1 MLGWVDTNWLFR
13 ETDFPLLLAHIF
25 TVTFVDGLTDDVIHT
40 ASVHRGDDV
49 EMPAAPEHEG
59 YTFTDWDKNGNRIM
73 KDTVITAQYSI
84 NFYTVTYKDWDGK
97 TLKKQTVAHGADATP
112 PADPVREG
120 YTFIGWDHDG
130 KNITQN
136 TIITAQYSIKTYTV
150 QFVDWNGTVLKIEQV
165 EHGKDAT
172 PPADPVREGYTFIG
186 WDHDGKNITQD
197 TTISALYVENFLMG
211 DVNSDGKVNTGDAV
225 MLLKHVAG
233 TAKLNEQQLAV
244 ADFNGDNKV
253 NTGDA
258 TAILLY
264 IVKQHKKGAGSTFC
278 AIAIKERFA

>member
-1 MLGWVDTNWLFR
+1 LKTKDFLTDMLGWVDTNWLFR

-59 YTFTDWDKNGNRIM
+59 YTFTGWDKNGNRIM

-97 TLKKQTVAHGADATP
+97 TLKKQTVAHGA
-112 PADPVREG
+112 
-120 YTFIGWDHDG
+120 
-130 KNITQN
+130 
-136 TIITAQYSIKTYTV
+136 
-150 QFVDWNGTVLKIEQV
+150 
-165 EHGKDAT
+165 DAT

>member
-59 YTFTDWDKNGNRIM
+59 YTFT
-73 KDTVITAQYSI
+73 
-84 NFYTVTYKDWDGK
+84 
-97 TLKKQTVAHGADATP
+97 
-112 PADPVREG
+112 
-120 YTFIGWDHDG
+120 
-130 KNITQN
+130 
-136 TIITAQYSIKTYTV
+136 
-150 QFVDWNGTVLKIEQV
+150 
-165 EHGKDAT
+165 
-172 PPADPVREGYTFIG
+172 G

-278 AIAIKERFA
+278 PIAIKERFA